1 MESNDLDNQVR
12 NTQPDVE
19 PIDIEY
25 LLADNAQ
32 KAVKFLTEG
41 TQEDRQRFID
51 LLNAKIDREWE
62 ERKS

>member
-25 LLADNAQ
+25 LLANNQ
-32 KAVKFLTEG
+32 RVVNFLTEG
-41 TQEDRQRFID
+41 TQEGKQRFID
-51 LLNAKIDREWE
+51 LLHGKIDRE
-62 ERKS
+62 